1 MTKILTSSYS
11 AILAEYSGEKIMKIR
26 QYLPELSK
34 K

>member
-1 MTKILTSSYS
+1 MLIPQFLP
-11 AILAEYSGEKIMKIR
+11 EYSSKKSTKIR

>member
-1 MTKILTSSYS
+1 
-11 AILAEYSGEKIMKIR
+11 MKIR